1 MQGEFHS
8 EPDFDGIIGQSP
20 VLKAVLALA
29 RKMAVS
35 DAPVL
40 ILGETG
46 SGKES
51 IARAIHRISE
61 RRNHSFV
68 KVNCA
73 TTAER
78 QLESELFGHQKEG
91 SDDAI
96 SQTTG
101 RLELANKG
109 TLFLQEIAR
118 VPLYLQP
125 KLLRVLKSGQ
135 FEPLGSKRLIRV
147 NVRCIASSRH
157 DLTKRGLHRFREDLY
172 DQLNADP
179 LQVPPLRERREDIP
193 LLVRYFVQKFARR
206 MNKRIA
212 TVPAEIMN
220 VLMKSDWPGNVTELE
235 GFIERAVILT
245 EGSRLHAPLT
255 EL

>member
-1 MQGEFHS
+1 MQGEVHS
-8 EPDFDGIIGQSP
+8 EPDFDGIVGQSP

-29 RKMAVS
+29 REMAVR

-51 IARAIHRISE
+51 MARAIHRISG

-73 TTAER
+73 TTAEE
-78 QLESELFGHQKEG
+78 QLESELFGHQKES

-101 RLELANKG
+101 PLELANKG

-118 VPLYLQP
+118 VPLELQP
-125 KLLRVLKSGQ
+125 NLLRVLKSGQ
-135 FEPLGSKRLIRV
+135 FEPLGSTRLIRV
-147 NVRCIASSRH
+147 NVRWIASSRH

-172 DQLNADP
+172 DQFNAAA
-179 LQVPPLRERREDIP
+179 LQVPSLRERREDIP
-193 LLVRYFVQKFARR
+193 LLVTYFVEKFARR
-206 MNKRIA
+206 MNKRIT
-212 TVPAEIMN
+212 TVPTEIMN
-220 VLMKSDWPGNVTELE
+220 ALMKSDWPGNVTALE

-245 EGSRLHAPLT
+245 DGSTLHAPLA

>member
-1 MQGEFHS
+1 MQGEVHS
-8 EPDFDGIIGQSP
+8 EPDFDGIVGQSP
-20 VLKAVLALA
+20 ALKALLTLA
-29 RKMAVS
+29 RKVAAS

-51 IARAIHRISE
+51 IARAIHRISA

-73 TTAER
+73 MTQGGR
-78 QLESELFGHQKEG
+78 PESELFGRQELS
-91 SDDAI
+91 SDGAI

-101 RLELANKG
+101 RIELANKG
-109 TLFLQEIAR
+109 SIFMHEIAQ
-118 VPLYLQP
+118 VPLDFQP
-125 KLLRVLKSGQ
+125 KLLRVLKSGE
-135 FEPLGSKRLIRV
+135 FKPLGSTRLIQV
-147 NVRCIASSRH
+147 NVRWIASSRH

-172 DQLNADP
+172 DQLNAAP
-179 LQVPPLRERREDIP
+179 LQVPSLRERREDIP
-193 LLVRYFVQKFARR
+193 LLVGYFVEKFARR
-206 MNKRIA
+206 MNKRIT
-212 TVPAEIMN
+212 TVPTEIMN
-220 VLMKSDWPGNVTELE
+220 ALVKSDWPGNVTALE

-245 EGSRLHAPLT
+245 DGSTLHAPLA

>member
-1 MQGEFHS
+1 MQGEVHS

-29 RKMAVS
+29 REMAVS

-51 IARAIHRISE
+51 MARAIHRISG
-61 RRNHSFV
+61 RRNHSFA

-73 TTAER
+73 TTAEGK
-78 QLESELFGHQKEG
+78 LESELFGHQKES

-109 TLFLQEIAR
+109 TLFLQEITR
-118 VPLYLQP
+118 VPVDLQP

-135 FEPLGSKRLIRV
+135 FEPLGSTRLIRV
-147 NVRCIASSRH
+147 NVRWIASSRH
-157 DLTKRGLHRFREDLY
+157 DLTKQGLHRFREDLY
-172 DQLNADP
+172 DQFNAAA
-179 LQVPPLRERREDIP
+179 LQVPSLRERREDIP
-193 LLVRYFVQKFARR
+193 LLVRHFVQKFASR

-212 TVPAEIMN
+212 TVPTETMN

-245 EGSRLHAPLT
+245 EGSTLHAPFT